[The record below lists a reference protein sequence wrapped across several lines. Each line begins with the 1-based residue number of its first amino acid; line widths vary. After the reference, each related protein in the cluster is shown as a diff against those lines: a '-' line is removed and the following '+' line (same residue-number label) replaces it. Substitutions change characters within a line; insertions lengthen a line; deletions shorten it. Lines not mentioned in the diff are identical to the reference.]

1 MTTDNYNLLAEID
14 DYIESKNKI
23 YEELK
28 SSEIESNIDVN
39 DIDESLIETSD
50 FIEKQNNIKQY
61 FNTQY
66 NNNIVIGEYLDNK
79 IKNLNLEI
87 NSKNNELA
95 DLRKEKQEYLT
106 HKQTVDKQI
115 DIEYNNITVNKII
128 NYIAKIII
136 ASLIIMI
143 LVCMLKD
150 YNVIS
155 DFTTILLNIIIMV
168 GLVSYIFYIIK
179 TDYPREADD
188 YYRYK
193 FEL

>member
-39 DIDESLIETSD
+39 DIDESLIENSD

-106 HKQTVDKQI
+106 HKQRVDK
-115 DIEYNNITVNKII
+115 
-128 NYIAKIII
+128 
-136 ASLIIMI
+136 
-143 LVCMLKD
+143 
-150 YNVIS
+150 
-155 DFTTILLNIIIMV
+155 
-168 GLVSYIFYIIK
+168 
-179 TDYPREADD
+179 
-188 YYRYK
+188 
-193 FEL
+193 

>member
-143 LVCMLKD
+143 LICMLKD

>member
-39 DIDESLIETSD
+39 DIDESLIENSD

-79 IKNLNLEI
+79 IKKLNLEI

-136 ASLIIMI
+136 ASLIMMI
-143 LVCMLKD
+143 LICMLKD